1 MATIELTKDNFE
13 QTINSNPIVIL
24 DFWAPWCGPCR
35 GFAPVFEKAS
45 EAHPDVVFAKVN
57 SDEQQEL
64 AGAFNIRSIPTLMV
78 FREKVILFQQA
89 GALPGQ
95 ALEQVLTQAKSLDM
109 AKVHAEI
116 AAQNATIQRR
126 PWTTGKTLLSAAST
140 TEVAIADS
148 TSREGSEITPSAARL
163 SVIECATVNEVT
175 ILNTSQNAG
184 GNRATARQRPP
195 SSTST
200 AGRSSESRNRMWSK
214 PIQMCHTPSR
224 A

>member
-1 MATIELTKDNFE
+1 MATVELTKDNFE
-13 QTINSNPIVIL
+13 KTVNDHPIVII

-64 AGAFNIRSIPTLMV
+64 AGTFNIRSIPTLMV

-95 ALEQVLTQAKSLDM
+95 ALEQVLTQAKSVDM

-116 AAQNATIQRR
+116 AAQPKAGE
-126 PWTTGKTLLSAAST
+126 PA
-140 TEVAIADS
+140 
-148 TSREGSEITPSAARL
+148 P
-163 SVIECATVNEVT
+163 
-175 ILNTSQNAG
+175 TSQ
-184 GNRATARQRPP
+184 
-195 SSTST
+195 
-200 AGRSSESRNRMWSK
+200 
-214 PIQMCHTPSR
+214 
-224 A
+224 

>member
-1 MATIELTKDNFE
+1 MATMELTRENFE
-13 QTINSNPIVIL
+13 QTVNDNPIVIV

-45 EAHPDVVFAKVN
+45 ETHPDVVFAKVN

-95 ALEQVLTQAKSLDM
+95 ALEQVLTQAKALDM

-116 AAQNATIQRR
+116 AAQVSS
-126 PWTTGKTLLSAAST
+126 G
-140 TEVAIADS
+140 
-148 TSREGSEITPSAARL
+148 
-163 SVIECATVNEVT
+163 
-175 ILNTSQNAG
+175 
-184 GNRATARQRPP
+184 ATAGQ
-195 SSTST
+195 
-200 AGRSSESRNRMWSK
+200 
-214 PIQMCHTPSR
+214 
-224 A
+224 

>member
-1 MATIELTKDNFE
+1 MATVELTKDNFE
-13 QTINSNPIVIL
+13 QTVNGNPIVIV

-95 ALEQVLTQAKSLDM
+95 ALDQVLTQAKSLDM
-109 AKVHAEI
+109 TKVHQEI
-116 AAQNATIQRR
+116 AQQQQQQQAAQ
-126 PWTTGKTLLSAAST
+126 
-140 TEVAIADS
+140 
-148 TSREGSEITPSAARL
+148 
-163 SVIECATVNEVT
+163 
-175 ILNTSQNAG
+175 
-184 GNRATARQRPP
+184 
-195 SSTST
+195 
-200 AGRSSESRNRMWSK
+200 
-214 PIQMCHTPSR
+214 
-224 A
+224 